1 MISFVKIYFQGVRGG
16 GFTGDIGIDDIK
28 LKDCRGYLAQ
38 GK

>member
-1 MISFVKIYFQGVRGG
+1 MISFAKIYFQGVRGG